1 MTARRPKVPRAVRPS
16 PPAGERTGAGPT
28 GHPPARTAPGHPKA
42 ASPSARKA
50 APDQSASRVDQQA
63 ASPKSDGSAPPSG
76 SGVPRSDGSVP
87 PSGPGVSKSDRSV
100 SSSEARAAERTQ
112 LAGAIR
118 RSPSG
123 STKRP
128 NRVIEPAEDAKP
140 IPAKSFSGRL
150 LALGVVLVAVTVLLA
165 PSLNT
170 YLQQQAELDALRED
184 IARQEQVQADHQT
197 ELARWDDPAYIK
209 QQARDRIFLVMPGE
223 TRYLVKGGQ
232 GIEDPTS
239 AGSDAQPE
247 DLPWVDSLWSTIS
260 RAATD

>member
-16 PPAGERTGAGPT
+16 PPAGDRTGGEPPN
-28 GHPPARTAPGHPKA
+28 GHSANSTVHGHPKA
-42 ASPSARKA
+42 GSPGRKTV
-50 APDQSASRVDQQA
+50 PVQPASRVEPQDP
-63 ASPKSDGSAPPSG
+63 ASRGPERAVPQRERPAPLHE
-76 SGVPRSDGSVP
+76 RA
-87 PSGPGVSKSDRSV
+87 V

-150 LALGVVLVAVTVLLA
+150 LALAVVLVAVTVLLA

-170 YLQQQAELDALRED
+170 YLQQQAELDALRQD
-184 IARQEQVQADHQT
+184 IARQEQLQAEHQT

-232 GIEDPTS
+232 GIEDAS
-239 AGSDAQPE
+239 AAGSDAKPE
-247 DLPWVDSLWSTIS
+247 DLPWVDSLWSTVS

>member
-1 MTARRPKVPRAVRPS
+1 MTASRQPEGAVRQPDR
-16 PPAGERTGAGPT
+16 AAQQGERTV
-28 GHPPARTAPGHPKA
+28 
-42 ASPSARKA
+42 SP
-50 APDQSASRVDQQA
+50 
-63 ASPKSDGSAPPSG
+63 
-76 SGVPRSDGSVP
+76 
-87 PSGPGVSKSDRSV
+87 
-100 SSSEARAAERTQ
+100 SEARAAERSQ

-123 STKRP
+123 STRRP

-150 LALGVVLVAVTVLLA
+150 LALAVVLVAVTVLLA

-170 YLQQQAELDALRED
+170 YLQQQAELNALRQD
-184 IARQEQVQADHQT
+184 IARQEQVQAAHQT

-232 GIEDPTS
+232 GIEDASS
-239 AGSDAQPE
+239 AGSDAKPA
-247 DLPWVDSLWSTIS
+247 DLPWVDALWGTVS

>member
-1 MTARRPKVPRAVRPS
+1 R
-16 PPAGERTGAGPT
+16 
-28 GHPPARTAPGHPKA
+28 
-42 ASPSARKA
+42 A
-50 APDQSASRVDQQA
+50 APQRGGQ
-63 ASPKSDGSAPPSG
+63 
-76 SGVPRSDGSVP
+76 VPRSEWVP
-87 PSGPGVSKSDRSV
+87 QSEKPAPRREGPVPERERAV

-150 LALGVVLVAVTVLLA
+150 LALAVVLVAVTVLLA

-170 YLQQQAELDALRED
+170 YLQQQAELNALRQD

-197 ELARWDDPAYIK
+197 ELARWNDPAYIK

-232 GIEDPTS
+232 GIEDAS
-239 AGSDAQPE
+239 LAGSDAKPE
-247 DLPWVDSLWSTIS
+247 DLPWVDSLWSTVT